1 MTRSALILLFLFG
14 ACAPP
19 AAESSGSD
27 ASAAAPGTN
36 PAEETA
42 KEPVLVRTG
51 PLERRAIER
60 VLEATADVVSLDV
73 VDVFPERIQPVVE
86 LLVEEGDRVE
96 RGQVLARLRDELE
109 RLALAEAEVRLR
121 EADNALARAR
131 VDHARNEALMA
142 RSDTSPTG
150 LISERDLE
158 GSKMALVTAE
168 TARESAAVKLD
179 RARFELGQ
187 TVIQAP
193 IDGTVGLREI
203 SLGDTANPGQRAFQ
217 LVDDRRPKAIFYRP
231 QRELAELRVGQELT
245 ASCEALPGVELR
257 GRVERIAPTVD
268 AASGTVKVTAALAA
282 ERPIPIGVLVRLR
295 LILDRHDDA
304 LLVPKKALLYEA
316 DRPYCF
322 VVREERAVRVD
333 LCGGFEEA
341 DCLEALPGG
350 ERCLLAEDQVVLV
363 GADRLA
369 DGDAVELA
377 EGA

>member
-1 MTRSALILLFLFG
+1 MSRAALILSFLLG

-19 AAESSGSD
+19 AAESAGRDGSTTPAGD
-27 ASAAAPGTN
+27 AVE
-36 PAEETA
+36 PAA

-60 VLEATADVVSLDV
+60 VLETTADVVSLDV
-73 VDVFPERIQPVVE
+73 VDVFPERTQPVVE
-86 LLVEEGDRVE
+86 LLVEEGDQVE
-96 RGQVLARLRDELE
+96 PGQVLARLRDDLE

-121 EADNALARAR
+121 EAENAQAKARA
-131 VDHARNEALMA
+131 DHARNEALMA
-142 RSDTSPTG
+142 RSDSSPTS
-150 LISERDLE
+150 LISERDFE
-158 GSKMALVTAE
+158 TSKMTLLTAE
-168 TARESAAVKLD
+168 TTRESAAVALD

-187 TVIQAP
+187 TVIRAP
-193 IDGTVGLREI
+193 IGGSVGLREI
-203 SLGDTANPGQRAFQ
+203 SLGDTANPSQRAFQ

-231 QRELAELRVGQELT
+231 QRELAELRVGQTLT
-245 ASCEALPGVELR
+245 ATCEALPGVAIQ
-257 GRVERIAPTVD
+257 GRIERIAPTVD

-282 ERPIPIGVLVRLR
+282 ERAIPIGVLARLR
-295 LILDRHDDA
+295 LVLDRHDDA

-350 ERCLLAEDQVVLV
+350 EQCLLAEDQVVLV

-369 DGDAVELA
+369 DGDPVELA